1 MLVEVASPALIAF
14 ETRPLLPRAS
24 VRQLPQIPIQFP
36 VRCSAAIYPWPDA
49 HGMREPLETAE
60 ASRATTRALRNIQS
74 AETRREHDAIP
85 RAPSSQAPAAEDG
98 CPRRPSTPVRPDD
111 RTGLP

>member
-60 ASRATTRALRNIQS
+60 ASRATTRALRNIQN
-74 AETRREHDAIP
+74 AEIRRARDATP
-85 RAPSSQAPAAEDG
+85 RATSSPPLAAGDG
-98 CPRRPSTPVRPDD
+98 CLRRLSTPPQRD
-111 RTGLP
+111 GLPGLL